1 MAFRQSRVYV
11 SINKKTFN
19 IHSIGCH
26 ITPHSKMSLVLFKLA
41 KDATV
46 HGIRSPCG
54 TYFFS
59 TYDFIN
65 SVCQRSGKYA
75 YSVWDSVL
83 AEDAML
89 NEKRKLVHSTKSNV
103 NYQLDPIKKRRPTPV
118 MTLMGLRALV
128 EALGTRAKA
137 DPSRRFED
145 IYARFM
151 TGDTSVVEVRK
162 HPFFAAAVDKAPAP
176 AAAPAVA
183 PAQEPEVEGVGAKR
197 MRDQEEVLFNL
208 ELQERQLTIQER
220 QVSVQERLLTLR
232 EKALALQ
239 K

>member
-1 MAFRQSRVYV
+1 
-11 SINKKTFN
+11 
-19 IHSIGCH
+19 
-26 ITPHSKMSLVLFKLA
+26 MSLVLFKLA

-65 SVCQRSGKYA
+65 GVCQKSGKYA

-89 NEKRKLVHSTKSNV
+89 NQTRKLVHSTKGNV

-118 MTLMGLRALV
+118 MTFMALCVLV
-128 EALGTRAKA
+128 EALGKRAKA

-176 AAAPAVA
+176 APAPV
-183 PAQEPEVEGVGAKR
+183 PAQEPEAEAVGAKR
-197 MRDQEEVLFNL
+197 TRDQEEVLFNL

-220 QVSVQERLLTLR
+220 QVSVQERLFALR
-232 EKALALQ
+232 QKAGVI
-239 K
+239 

>member
-1 MAFRQSRVYV
+1 
-11 SINKKTFN
+11 
-19 IHSIGCH
+19 
-26 ITPHSKMSLVLFKLA
+26 MSLVLFKLA

-65 SVCQRSGKYA
+65 GLCQRSGKYA

-128 EALGTRAKA
+128 EALGNRAKA

-176 AAAPAVA
+176 AATAAAPSAPAE
-183 PAQEPEVEGVGAKR
+183 EPEVGAKR

>member
-1 MAFRQSRVYV
+1 MP
-11 SINKKTFN
+11 
-19 IHSIGCH
+19 
-26 ITPHSKMSLVLFKLA
+26 PHSKMSVVLFKLA

-65 SVCQRSGKYA
+65 GVCQKSGTYA

-89 NEKRKLVHSTKSNV
+89 NQPRKLVYSKNSNV

-118 MTLMGLRALV
+118 MTLMALRVLV
-128 EALGTRAKA
+128 EALGKRAKV

-151 TGDTSVVEVRK
+151 TGDTSVVEMRK
-162 HPFFAAAVDKAPAP
+162 KPFFAAPAPKAPVP
-176 AAAPAVA
+176 P
-183 PAQEPEVEGVGAKR
+183 PEPEPEAAGAKR
-197 MRDQEEVLFNL
+197 VRDRDEVLFDL
-208 ELQERQLTIQER
+208 ELQERQTTIQER
-220 QVSVQERLLTLR
+220 WMTLQERQMTLR
-232 EKALALQ
+232 EKTLAMQ
-239 K
+239 KTL